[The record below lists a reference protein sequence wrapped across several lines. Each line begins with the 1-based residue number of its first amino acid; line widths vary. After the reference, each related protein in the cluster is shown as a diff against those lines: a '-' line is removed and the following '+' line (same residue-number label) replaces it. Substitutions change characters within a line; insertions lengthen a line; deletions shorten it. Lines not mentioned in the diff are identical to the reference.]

1 MTIIPNL
8 SLTAAGIKRVT
19 KSLHDAKKRIS
30 KSFQKKDTSLQL
42 ERVDAEPT
50 GTAETTISIEDES
63 AETVEPK
70 DESPRETETAADSS
84 TEALGCNPDMQE
96 INEEN
101 KATGVGNIG
110 YCGVGCVVCGKRS
123 HKKKKCKSSSLS
135 LELKV
140 KLQI

>member
-1 MTIIPNL
+1 MKNLTTVPNL

-50 GTAETTISIEDES
+50 GTEETTATIEDEC

-70 DESPRETETAADSS
+70 DESRGETETDSS
-84 TEALGCNPDMQE
+84 TEDLGCNPDMQD
-96 INEEN
+96 INEET
-101 KATGVGNIG
+101 KATGVGNIR
-110 YCGVGCVVCGKRS
+110 YQKLLFAVSYEANVP
-123 HKKKKCKSSSLS
+123 KSDY
-135 LELKV
+135 
-140 KLQI
+140 